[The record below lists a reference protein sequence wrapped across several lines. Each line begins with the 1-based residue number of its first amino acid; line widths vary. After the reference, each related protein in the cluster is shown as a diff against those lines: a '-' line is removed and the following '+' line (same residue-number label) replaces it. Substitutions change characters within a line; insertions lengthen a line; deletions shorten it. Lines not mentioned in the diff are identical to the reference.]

1 MFNNRIVRK
10 DAKQAFKR
18 RWPGYLG
25 LSILM
30 SVVVLVVSMVLFG
43 VLGAAGV
50 VAFTTTEMPS
60 EGLEVVK
67 VFLPKVLML
76 AGAGLVVALLLELF
90 TGAMQMGLF
99 KGIINMVRGEKAG
112 AYVLFSRLKK
122 LFGCFLLKV
131 WVNIKTFLW
140 MLPGYL
146 LIFIGLAVL
155 VVPVTAAVT
164 DAMSDVLSGDALVE
178 SVEAIMSESALM
190 DPEAM
195 DPETMDLDALE
206 TMLASATMT
215 DIPALTQM
223 FMGEEMPDIS
233 ALTQM
238 FMGEEMPGAAA
249 LEGVLPESSQ
259 VAAFAMMASV
269 VLAPVMESLAASFES
284 GMLQG
289 VMLASLM
296 LVVLGMILTAVLVV
310 AANLRYMMS
319 NWFYADDP
327 SCGVLGAVRLSKK
340 AMKGRKWQMIRLM
353 LVYVFRALLMM
364 MLGALVLT
372 LVISLVSTLLNLPQE
387 TMLVVTYGVQVVF
400 MTVVTFIASGRYI
413 FAQAA
418 FYNRST
424 EEISKQY

>member
-43 VLGAAGV
+43 ALGAAGV

-76 AGAGLVVALLLELF
+76 AGAGLLVALLLTLIS
-90 TGAMQMGLF
+90 GALEMGLW

-112 AYVLFSRLKK
+112 AGVLFSRLKK

-131 WVNIKTFLW
+131 WVGFKTFLW

-146 LIFIGLAVL
+146 LIFLGLAVL
-155 VVPVTAAVT
+155 IAPVGAAMT
-164 DAMSDVLSGDALVE
+164 DALSGNALVE

-249 LEGVLPESSQ
+249 LEGVMTEGTQINPIM
-259 VAAFAMMASV
+259 MMAPL
-269 VLAPVMESLAASFES
+269 VLANVMESLDASLGS

-319 NWFYADDP
+319 AWFYADDP

-353 LVYVFRALLMM
+353 LLYIFRAFLMIL
-364 MLGALVLT
+364 LGALVLT
-372 LVISLVSTLLNLPQE
+372 LVITLVCSLLDASQDVMYLLVYGAV
-387 TMLVVTYGVQVVF
+387 TVFMLVAS
-400 MTVVTFIASGRYI
+400 FIASGRYV

>member
-25 LSILM
+25 LNLLQY
-30 SVVVLVVSMVLFG
+30 VVVSAVSLVLMAALAV
-43 VLGAAGV
+43 AGV
-50 VAFTTTEMPS
+50 AMFATAEMPN
-60 EGLEVVK
+60 EGAEFVQAI
-67 VFLPKVLML
+67 LPNALIL
-76 AGAGLVVALLLELF
+76 FGAGLLVALLLALF
-90 TGAMQMGLF
+90 AGAMQMGLF

-112 AYVLFSRLKK
+112 AGVLFSRLKK
-122 LFGCFLLKV
+122 LFGCFLLKI

-178 SVEAIMSESALM
+178 SVETVFADATMTDMMMTELENA
-190 DPEAM
+190 DPDAM
-195 DPETMDLDALE
+195 EEFFA
-206 TMLASATMT
+206 AATMT
-215 DIPALTQM
+215 DIPALAQM
-223 FMGEEMPDIS
+223 IMGETTADM
-233 ALTQM
+233 AQM
-238 FMGEEMPGAAA
+238 
-249 LEGVLPESSQ
+249 EGVLPESSQ

-353 LVYVFRALLMM
+353 LLYIFRAFLMM
-364 MLGALVLT
+364 LLGSLVLT
-372 LVISLVSTLLNLPQE
+372 LVITLVCSLLDASQDVMYLLVYGAVMVFL
-387 TMLVVTYGVQVVF
+387 LVAS
-400 MTVVTFIASGRYI
+400 FIASGRYV